1 MWNGSIFQNKTNFS
15 ENGIALQISLMPG
28 SIEANQGP
36 PHPIS
41 ASPLNL
47 AAPLDVLVGTR
58 VRGTGICPVTPWWE
72 SFRPPGSPKWC
83 VHAASESGDGA
94 LCTVWLHLQGTF
106 SRRWIVFSLW
116 EEDSW
121 PYFLLLCFSLYS
133 YPFLAFLGSFSS
145 ISLLFFLICIL
156 SSFISFSEI

>member
-36 PHPIS
+36 PTPPHICFCIKSLGTSHIVEP
-41 ASPLNL
+41 L
-47 AAPLDVLVGTR
+47 AAPLDMLVGTR

-83 VHAASESGDGA
+83 VHAASESGDGT
-94 LCTVWLHLQGTF
+94 LRTVWLHLQGTF
-106 SRRWIVFSLW
+106 SRRWVVFSPW

-121 PYFLLLCFSLYS
+121 PYFCFFAS
-133 YPFLAFLGSFSS
+133 AFT
-145 ISLLFFLICIL
+145 LIP
-156 SSFISFSEI
+156 S